1 VTLNVF
7 NSAPSP
13 IQPPEH
19 PRHRRWLWL
28 TLGIVG
34 IAAISA
40 TAGALLA
47 VSMSSRPLAQRHL
60 TPEEAK
66 AFNQGEISS
75 GDLHLP
81 TLTRPVNILVLG
93 TKVLSSDVAN
103 PPGSA
108 QNLSYDPTINS
119 LEGLSD
125 TMLLL
130 RFDPANQKLIALSIP
145 RDTRTLVAGRLT
157 KINEANAVG
166 GPAIAAK
173 SVSDLLGGIGIDRYV
188 RINVLGVGKLVDA
201 LGGVTAYVPQDMH
214 YQDETQH
221 LYINLKK
228 GEQHLNGDQALQLLR
243 FRYDQYGDIGRIQ
256 RQQMLMRSL
265 MEQTLKP
272 ATVAKLP
279 QILAII
285 QSHIDT
291 NLSVEEL
298 IALTGFAAKIDR
310 AKVQMLMVPGDFNSN
325 GQFETSYWLPNAAKI
340 TTLVSRY
347 FGIPAPDYSSDV
359 STAGDGRSGETSV
372 RVALQDSTGQPEIAQ
387 AMLKSLG
394 SSGYSNAFI
403 DDPWS
408 QPLAK
413 TRIIAQQGNTEAA
426 EAIHKVLGFGE
437 VLTES
442 TGNLES
448 DITIRLGQDVLSSS
462 SPKASNL
469 EAPNPEAPNPEAL
482 QSTAPASP
490 LPSASPSIAPT
501 PRGTALHSP
510 LPTNIN

>member
-1 VTLNVF
+1 MTLNVF
-7 NSAPSP
+7 NSSPSP
-13 IQPPEH
+13 IQPPEQT
-19 PRHRRWLWL
+19 RHRRWLWL
-28 TLGIVG
+28 TLGIAG

-47 VSMSSRPLAQRHL
+47 VSMSSKPLAQRHL
-60 TPEEAK
+60 TSEEAK
-66 AFNQGEISS
+66 IFDQGEISS

-81 TLTRPVNILVLG
+81 ILTRPVNILVLG

-103 PPGSA
+103 PPNDS
-108 QNLSYDPTINS
+108 QNLSYDPTLNS

-130 RFDPANQKLIALSIP
+130 RFDPANQKLVALSIP

-157 KINEANAVG
+157 KINEANAIG
-166 GPAIAAK
+166 GPASAAK
-173 SVSDLLGGIGIDRYV
+173 AVSDLLGGIGIDRYV

-201 LGGVTAYVPQDMH
+201 LGGVTAYVPQDMR

-228 GEQHLNGDQALQLLR
+228 GEQHLNGNQALQLLR

-272 ATVAKLP
+272 ATVVKLP
-279 QILAII
+279 QILAVI

-298 IALTGFAAKIDR
+298 IALTGFAAKTDR
-310 AKVQMLMVPGDFNSN
+310 AKVQMLMVPGDFSSD
-325 GQFETSYWLPNAAKI
+325 GQSETSYWLPNSGKI
-340 TTLVSRY
+340 TALASRY
-347 FGIPAPDYSSDV
+347 FGTPRPDYVNASSSV
-359 STAGDGRSGETSV
+359 TTSV
-372 RVALQDSTGQPEIAQ
+372 KVALQNSTGQPEIAQ
-387 AMLKSLG
+387 ATLKSLENG
-394 SSGYSNAFI
+394 GYINAFM
-403 DDPWS
+403 DDAWN
-408 QPLAK
+408 QPLVK
-413 TRIIAQQGNTEAA
+413 TRIIVQQGNIEAA

-437 VLTES
+437 VMTES

-448 DITIRLGQDVLSSS
+448 DITIRLGQDALPIL
-462 SPKASNL
+462 SPKAANA
-469 EAPNPEAPNPEAL
+469 EAA
-482 QSTAPASP
+482 QPAVQPTPTTSLPSVSP
-490 LPSASPSIAPT
+490 LPMDV
-501 PRGTALHSP
+501 
-510 LPTNIN
+510 N